1 MSNISASQNSIK
13 LEPFFNLEVE
23 RDNILEQT
31 LDKIKQAEPKEVRK
45 RLKVAFKGE
54 EGVDAG

>member
-23 RDNILEQT
+23 RDNLLEQT